1 MKESLMTQVPPAQ
14 IGMPLD
20 SVDTPALLIDLD
32 AFDRNV
38 ARLAHAIAGTTVRA
52 RPHAKSHKCPVIA
65 LRQMAAGAVG
75 VCCQKVGEAEAM
87 VHGGVT
93 NVLVTNQIVGASKIR
108 RLAALAKQA
117 WVAVCADHPLNIADL
132 NAAAVAFGVRLPVLV
147 EINVGSDRCGVEP
160 GEPALSLAKIIASS
174 PGLRFAGL
182 QSYYGAAQHVREFD
196 KRKEAI
202 DAGIEKTRRT
212 VELLK
217 RHELPCELVTGAGTG
232 TYAFEAASGIYN
244 EVQAGSYIFMDADY
258 AKNLARDGNPW
269 NDFEHSLFV
278 WATVMS
284 RPTPERAVLDAGLK
298 ALSVDAGLP
307 WVAKMPDVEYVRA
320 ADEHG
325 KLTLRDPGRALELG
339 TKLRLIPGHCD
350 PTVNLY
356 DWFVGYRGNRVEA
369 LWPITARG
377 AVC

>member
-1 MKESLMTQVPPAQ
+1 MTQIPPAQ
-14 IGMPLD
+14 IGMPLEA
-20 SVDTPALLIDLD
+20 VDTPALLIDLD

-38 ARLAHAIAGTTVRA
+38 ARLSEAVTGTGVRA

-93 NVLVTNQIVGASKIR
+93 NVLVSNQVVGTSKIV
-108 RLAALAKQA
+108 RLVALAKQA
-117 WVAVCADHPLNIADL
+117 WVAVCADHPANIADL
-132 NAAAVAFGVRLPVLV
+132 NEAALAFGVRLPVLV
-147 EINVGSDRCGVEP
+147 EINVGMDRCGVEP
-160 GEPALSLAKIIASS
+160 GEPALALARTIASS

-182 QSYYGAAQHVREFD
+182 QAYQGSAQHIRDFG

-202 DAGIEKTRRT
+202 DIGIEKTRRT
-212 VELLK
+212 AELLA
-217 RHELPCELVTGAGTG
+217 RHGLTCDLVSGAGTG
-232 TYAFEAASGIYN
+232 TYRFEAASGVYN
-244 EVQAGSYIFMDADY
+244 ELQAGSYVFMDVDY
-258 AKNLARDGNPW
+258 AKNLAPDGSLW
-269 NDFEHSLFV
+269 SEFEHSLFI
-278 WATVMS
+278 WTTVMS
-284 RPTPERAVLDAGLK
+284 RPTTERAVVDAGLK

-307 WVAKMPDVEYVRA
+307 WVVGMPGVEYVRA
-320 ADEHG
+320 SDEHG
-325 KLTLRDPGRALELG
+325 KLALQDPDRTLDLG
-339 TKLRLIPGHCD
+339 AKLRLIPGHCD

-356 DWFVGYRGNRVEA
+356 DWFVGYRGTRVEA